1 MKKFIRSFGY
11 AGVGLV
17 VALKEQQNLR
27 IHFVAIVLVILAGL
41 YLRLS
46 TTEWSIIAL
55 TAGFVIVAEL
65 LNTAIE
71 YAVDL
76 ASPNKHALAKK
87 AKDVSAAAVLTSALV
102 ATVVAFSIF
111 GDKIFNLLLTNM

>member
-1 MKKFIRSFGY
+1 MKKFIKSFGY
-11 AGVGLV
+11 AGVGLF

-27 IHFVAIVLVILAGL
+27 IHFVAIVIVILTGI

-65 LNTAIE
+65 FNTALE
-71 YAVDL
+71 YVVNL
-76 ASPNKHALAKK
+76 ASPEIHPLAKK
-87 AKDVSAAAVLTSALV
+87 AKDVSAAAVLASALV
-102 ATVVAFSIF
+102 ATIVAFSIF
-111 GDKIFNLLLTNM
+111 GDKIFNLLLTNL